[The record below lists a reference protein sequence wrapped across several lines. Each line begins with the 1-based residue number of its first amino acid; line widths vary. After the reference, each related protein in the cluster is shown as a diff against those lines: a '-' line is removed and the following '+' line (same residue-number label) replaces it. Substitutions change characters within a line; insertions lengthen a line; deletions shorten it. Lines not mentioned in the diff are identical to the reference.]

1 MGSSAPSLYEHLGGQ
16 LRILCE
22 NLELAP
28 NPALAGVRDLLAPI
42 GGRALTQ
49 PPLWPSGV
57 SDDHTPIEFSIAC
70 DAGAPPALR
79 ILGET
84 IAPQPSPQANLDAAL
99 RLVDSLAVRHDLALD
114 RFDHVRQVFLGGDP
128 QGEFSVWF
136 SLVHRPDSAPD
147 VKIYFDPNAQGR
159 NRAPQLVERAL
170 ERLQLAG
177 AYRTTLAHAV
187 RPGQLGI
194 GDRFSFFALDL
205 HGRPHSRVKVYLA
218 HENATVRDVVR
229 AAGAVEGVDG
239 TQIEDFLALTGCTG
253 PLTKRPLMSGYSFVQ
268 GDTDRPS
275 TYSLYLPIR
284 DYVSDDE
291 QAWERVRAV
300 FDRYGL
306 DVAVIDKA
314 ISSVARRPLRDG
326 VGLIAHVSL
335 RLSAGRSPGVTVY
348 LSSEAY
354 AVAAPRPRLVGAVAA
369 PPAIRLVPS
378 GDDGPLRIPVRS
390 ASQCHP

>member
-1 MGSSAPSLYEHLGGQ
+1 MGSGVPSLYEHLAGQ
-16 LRILCE
+16 LRVLCE
-22 NLELAP
+22 NLGLAP
-28 NPALAGVRDLLAPI
+28 NPALAGVRDLLDPI
-42 GGRALTQ
+42 GDRTLTQ

-70 DAGAPPALR
+70 EAGSQPTLR

-84 IAPQPSPQANLDAAL
+84 LAPQPDPQANLNAAL
-99 RLVDSLAVRHDLALD
+99 RLVDSLAERHDLALD
-114 RFDHVRQVFLGGDP
+114 RFHHARQVFLTGEP
-128 QGEFSVWF
+128 QGQFSVWF
-136 SLVHRPDSAPD
+136 SLVHRPESQPD
-147 VKIYFDPNAQGR
+147 VKIYFDPNSEGR
-159 NRAPQLVERAL
+159 ARAPYLVARAL
-170 ERLQLAG
+170 DRLQLFG

-187 RPGQLGI
+187 RPGQLGT

-229 AAGAVEGVDG
+229 AAGAVDGVDG
-239 TQIEDFLALTGCTG
+239 AMIEDFLALTGCTG

-291 QAWERVRAV
+291 QAWERVQAV

-306 DVAVIDKA
+306 DAAVIEKA
-314 ISSVARRPLRDG
+314 ITAVSRRPLREG

-335 RLSAGRSPGVTVY
+335 RLSASRSPGVTVY

-354 AVAAPRPRLVGAVAA
+354 TTAPPRPRLVGATRH
-369 PPAIRLVPS
+369 PA
-378 GDDGPLRIPVRS
+378 GAFG
-390 ASQCHP
+390 